1 MDKLW
6 QLQLANLEGDD
17 WKVARSLF
25 TPIFTSGKMKGMVK
39 VMEEIGARLTDALDK
54 KLEQGVD
61 FEIKDLMGKFS
72 MDTLAASVF
81 SIDPQSFK
89 EVGEEQ
95 TEFVKHAAKIFKNG
109 LDQIIISLRL
119 IPFIGWINKLLK
131 LNLNKPKSTRF
142 FIQIVTDI
150 IAERRRTGLKKNDL
164 IDLMLDCMNQE
175 DNSNDMG
182 EATGKHTRSKDN
194 KSIDDNI
201 LIATAMIFLIA
212 GYDTTSLT
220 LSFLAYELA
229 KHPDAQNRLQQE
241 IDEAYEDVDDSNA
254 QLPEYTTI
262 QNLSYLDN
270 CIMETL
276 RLHPVV
282 GDIIRTCTQ
291 DTKIDGVDHM
301 FRKDDMVSISAIGIQ
316 QDERY
321 YPNPGQ
327 YNPDNFSKEARAQR
341 DPYTFLSFGQGPRNC
356 IGMRF
361 ALLEIK
367 VIFLFTKL
375 SHIL

>member
-182 EATGKHTRSKDN
+182 DWS
-194 KSIDDNI
+194 
-201 LIATAMIFLIA
+201 
-212 GYDTTSLT
+212 
-220 LSFLAYELA
+220 
-229 KHPDAQNRLQQE
+229 
-241 IDEAYEDVDDSNA
+241 
-254 QLPEYTTI
+254 
-262 QNLSYLDN
+262 
-270 CIMETL
+270 
-276 RLHPVV
+276 LHP
-282 GDIIRTCTQ
+282 R
-291 DTKIDGVDHM
+291 
-301 FRKDDMVSISAIGIQ
+301 S
-316 QDERY
+316 
-321 YPNPGQ
+321 
-327 YNPDNFSKEARAQR
+327 
-341 DPYTFLSFGQGPRNC
+341 
-356 IGMRF
+356 
-361 ALLEIK
+361 
-367 VIFLFTKL
+367 
-375 SHIL
+375 